1 MTMNATADR
10 DMNAYWDRAG
20 RVWVEHQALLDKI
33 MAPIAEAV
41 VEAAGPVNGERVLD
55 VGCGSGATTF
65 AAAWRT
71 GPTGRAVGVDI
82 SGALVEL
89 ARRRAG
95 EEGLEGVEFLLADAQ
110 THVFA
115 TPFDAIVSRFGVM
128 FFPDPVAAF
137 ANLRRA
143 LKPSGRLAFAAW
155 RAPEENPLAL
165 VPLRAAAPFL
175 PTLPAFEKDAPGR
188 FAFADPDRVR
198 RILEES
204 GWRDRDRAAGCR
216 QPAELR
222 RTDDHEPARRS
233 AEPDPGAGGRHG
245 ARPGPRSGGGGAGA
259 LCEGRPGDDD
269 LGLLAGH
276 GGGIGRFLD
285 AWDGLS
291 SR

>member
-1 MTMNATADR
+1 MNATADR

-95 EEGLEGVEFLLADAQ
+95 EDGVEGVEFLLADAQ

-128 FFPDPVAAF
+128 FFPEPVAAF

-143 LKPSGRLAFAAW
+143 LKPGGKLAFAAW

-175 PTLPAFEKDAPGR
+175 PTLPVFEKDAPGR

-204 GWRDRDRAAGCR
+204 GWRGIEVAPLDVASPLTFDELMTMSLRVGPLNPILAQESDTVRGLVREAVAAALEPYAQDGMATMTSACWLVT
-216 QPAELR
+216 AE
-222 RTDDHEPARRS
+222 
-233 AEPDPGAGGRHG
+233 G
-245 ARPGPRSGGGGAGA
+245 
-259 LCEGRPGDDD
+259 
-269 LGLLAGH
+269 
-276 GGGIGRFLD
+276 
-285 AWDGLS
+285 
-291 SR
+291 

>member
-41 VEAAGPVNGERVLD
+41 VEAAGPANGERVLD

-95 EEGLEGVEFLLADAQ
+95 EDSVEGVEFLLADAQ

-143 LKPSGRLAFAAW
+143 IKPSGRLAFAAW

-204 GWRDRDRAAGCR
+204 GWRGIEIAPLDVASPLTFDELMTMSLRVGPLNPILAQEDDTVRGQVREAVAAS
-216 QPAELR
+216 L
-222 RTDDHEPARRS
+222 EPYAK
-233 AEPDPGAGGRHG
+233 
-245 ARPGPRSGGGGAGA
+245 
-259 LCEGRPGDDD
+259 
-269 LGLLAGH
+269 
-276 GGGIGRFLD
+276 
-285 AWDGLS
+285 DGLATMTS
-291 SR
+291 ACWLVTAEG